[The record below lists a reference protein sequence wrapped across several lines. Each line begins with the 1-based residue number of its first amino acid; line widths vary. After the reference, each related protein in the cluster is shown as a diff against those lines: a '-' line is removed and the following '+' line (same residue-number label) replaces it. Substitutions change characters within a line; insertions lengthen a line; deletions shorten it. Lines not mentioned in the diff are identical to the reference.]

1 MSTPTPPATRTPAA
15 SPTDPPAVRVRG
27 LTKRFGSRLAVDDAT
42 FDVPSA
48 AVTGIVGP
56 NGAGKTTT
64 IRMLL
69 GLARPTTGSA
79 QVLGH
84 PIDRPA
90 RYLPRVG
97 ALIEGPAVAGALSGR
112 ANLLSLARLGGIP
125 DARADQVLEVVGL
138 RARADDPAR
147 SYSLGMRQ
155 RLGIAAALLP
165 DPALLVLD
173 EPTNGLDP
181 AGILEVRALLA
192 RLADEGTSVV
202 VSSHLLGEIEA
213 VCSHLVVMMEGRTS
227 FAGPLERFLRERR
240 STLRLT
246 PDDPADV
253 AALIDL
259 CHAQGLA
266 AHADAGDVVV
276 DAREDRAADLNLRAV
291 ESGIAVRGLRA
302 DHPSLEEAFIQ
313 VTGAAR

>member
-1 MSTPTPPATRTPAA
+1 MGPRAQAATRPGTE
-15 SPTDPPAVRVRG
+15 SPVNSPAVRVRG
-27 LTKRFGSRLAVDDAT
+27 LTKRFGSRLAVDHAT
-42 FDVPSA
+42 FDVPAA

-64 IRMLL
+64 IRILL
-69 GLARPTTGSA
+69 GLARPTAGTA
-79 QVLGH
+79 EVLGQSIGH
-84 PIDRPA
+84 PA

-125 DARADQVLEVVGL
+125 DARADEVLEVVGL
-138 RARADDPAR
+138 RERADDPAR

-181 AGILEVRALLA
+181 AGILEIRALLA
-192 RLADEGTSVV
+192 EVADRGTSVV

-213 VCSHLVVMMEGRTS
+213 VCSHLVVMVGGRIA
-227 FAGPLERFLRERR
+227 FAGPLERFISERR

-246 PDDPADV
+246 PDDPADL
-253 AALIDL
+253 AALIAL
-259 CHAQGLA
+259 CHAQQLG
-266 AHADAGDVVV
+266 AHADAGEVVV
-276 DAREDRAADLNLRAV
+276 DAREDRAAELNRRAM
-291 ESGIAVRGLRA
+291 ESGIALRGLRA
-302 DHPSLEEAFIQ
+302 DHPSLEEAFMQ
-313 VTGAAR
+313 VTEAAP